1 MERLRGGTAV
11 VTGAAGGIGAGIAA
25 ALVEQGARVV
35 LVDVAQERLAAT
47 AARLRARGADVA
59 TAAVDVA
66 DADAV
71 DALAAGLFD
80 AGERVRV
87 LVNNAGVEATGPL
100 WDTPVDRWRRLFGIN
115 VDGVFHGIRS
125 FVPRMGASPD
135 RSYVVNIS
143 SIGGIST
150 GPFMAPYVASKH
162 AVQALTECLH
172 MEVAKLF
179 PQIQVSVVNPGSVAT
194 GLFDDGAEDD
204 PVRHAM
210 RRLAAQGT
218 DPDVVGSL
226 VVAGMLAGDFWIQT
240 HPDRFAAAAQRR
252 AAMLLDRTPAAVGR

>member
-1 MERLRGGTAV
+1 MEELHGATAV
-11 VTGAAGGIGAGIAA
+11 VTGGAGGIGAGIAA
-25 ALVEQGARVV
+25 ALAEQGARVV

-59 TAAVDVA
+59 TAVVDVA
-66 DADAV
+66 DPDAV
-71 DALAAGLFD
+71 EALAARLFD
-80 AGERVRV
+80 AGDPVRV

-100 WDTPVDRWRRLFGIN
+100 WDTPVDQWRRLFGIN

-172 MEVAKLF
+172 LEVAKLF
-179 PQIQVSVVNPGSVAT
+179 PQIQVSVVPRGRSRPGCSTTA
-194 GLFDDGAEDD
+194 
-204 PVRHAM
+204 
-210 RRLAAQGT
+210 RRAKNG
-218 DPDVVGSL
+218 PDVTGDVLCGRFGVGDDNNL
-226 VVAGMLAGDFWIQT
+226 QG
-240 HPDRFAAAAQRR
+240 RF
-252 AAMLLDRTPAAVGR
+252 PGE